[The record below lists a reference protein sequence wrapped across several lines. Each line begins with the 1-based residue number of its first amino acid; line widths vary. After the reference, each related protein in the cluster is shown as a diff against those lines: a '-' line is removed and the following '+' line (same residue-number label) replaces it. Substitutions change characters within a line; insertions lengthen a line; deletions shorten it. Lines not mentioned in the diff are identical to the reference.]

1 MIWNRRNA
9 SVIDIGPVLIVRKL
23 SAIWTAVVTVVATPA
38 SVVAIQAGPDRNAN
52 NYPAIPDA
60 RNTANAGTA
69 RASARKA
76 GTDATA
82 RSLVVKMDVPVTANV
97 QWRKVHTFASA

>member
-1 MIWNRRNA
+1 MCFSI
-9 SVIDIGPVLIVRKL
+9 LQL

-38 SVVAIQAGPDRNAN
+38 SVVAIRAGPDRNAN

-82 RSLVVKMDVPVTANV
+82 RSVSNFPVELAKAEQV
-97 QWRKVHTFASA
+97 